1 MKLPGIV
8 RRIWHPVDRARR
20 TQLGDLLER
29 AIRDFT
35 GDHASIY
42 AAAIT
47 YYLLLSLFPL
57 LVIVVAVIGLL
68 ARDPSFQAQVVDQ
81 IMTLL
86 PGGAGVEDQVKQIV
100 AGIARPRSGV
110 VGLVGLLGALWAASG
125 VFGAVRKALNSA
137 FDVPAGQSFIRGR
150 MHDLVSVVV
159 VVLMALAS
167 TALTAT
173 LALARAWVSRWFDGP
188 LSNVGWGL
196 IYLLLPLML
205 SFTFFVLLY
214 WLIPNQRLQL
224 RDLWIGALI
233 AGLGFELAKALF
245 TVYLANFANFTEVYG
260 ALGSM
265 IALLVFVY
273 IVANIAIFGAE
284 IASEMAKARS
294 GRDVGRASKTPPQ
307 PLP

>member
-1 MKLPGIV
+1 MERPGFV
-8 RRIWHPVDRARR
+8 SRIWYPVDRARR
-20 TQLGDLLER
+20 TRLGGLLER

-35 GDHASIY
+35 GDHASVY

-57 LVIVVAVIGLL
+57 LVIVVSVIGLL

-81 IMTLL
+81 ISTLL
-86 PGGAGVEDQVKQIV
+86 PGGSGVDEQVEQIV

-125 VFGAVRKALNSA
+125 VFGAVRKALNNA
-137 FDVPAGQSFIRGR
+137 FDVPVGQSFIRGR
-150 MHDLVSVVV
+150 LHDLLSVIA

-167 TALTAT
+167 TTLTAT
-173 LALARAWVSRWFDGP
+173 LAFARAWVSRWVDSP
-188 LSNVGWGL
+188 LTNVGWGL
-196 IYLLLPLML
+196 VYLLLPLAL

-214 WLIPNQRLQL
+214 WLIPNQRLYL

-284 IASEMAKARS
+284 VASEIAKE
-294 GRDVGRASKTPPQ
+294 RAG
-307 PLP
+307 